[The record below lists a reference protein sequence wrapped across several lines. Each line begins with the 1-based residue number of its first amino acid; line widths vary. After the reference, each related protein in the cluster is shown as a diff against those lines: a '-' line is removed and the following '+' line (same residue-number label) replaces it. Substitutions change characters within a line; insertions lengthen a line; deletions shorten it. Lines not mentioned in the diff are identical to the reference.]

1 MKRIV
6 IVGGGFAGL
15 HLVRQLEDRLAS
27 GEAEV
32 VLVDRNNFHLFTP
45 LLYQVATG
53 ELPAHTV
60 AYPLRVPL
68 AHAGY
73 RFVRAE
79 VTAIDIANRVVRT
92 DGEALPYDHLVL
104 VPGSV
109 TNDHGVP
116 GVKEHAV
123 TVKWLSDGRE
133 VRHRI
138 LTTFERA
145 AQERDATKR
154 RQLLSFVI
162 VGGGPVGVEL
172 AASMRDLM
180 NHTLRGIYPSIDF
193 DRDPSITIVD
203 GGPRIISE
211 MDPRLSQIA
220 SARMSDLAIKV
231 VLNTLVAKVDEHS
244 VMTKDGTTIAAQTV
258 VWAGGVGP
266 NPLLADLDLPT
277 TKDGRLVVD
286 ECLRVGG
293 RDDVISFGDAAAFTY
308 GGKPLPQ
315 LAQVAV
321 LQAPTA
327 AANVA
332 HLVRGEP
339 LEAFA
344 YHRKGDLIALGRTK
358 AGAELA
364 RPIHVVLSGI
374 AAWTVW
380 RLNYLIQLVGTRHR
394 ATLIVEWVMSYF
406 SRRIV
411 ADIP

>member
-15 HLVRQLEDRLAS
+15 HLVRRLEDRLAR

-53 ELPAHTV
+53 ELPAHAV
-60 AYPLRVPL
+60 AYPLRVAL

-79 VTAIDIANRVVRT
+79 VKAIDLANRVVRT
-92 DGEALPYDHLVL
+92 DGEELAYDHVVI

-145 AQERDATKR
+145 AQERDTAKR

-180 NHTLRGIYPSIDF
+180 NHTLRAIYPSIDF

-211 MDPRLSQIA
+211 MDPRLSKIA
-220 SARMSDLAIKV
+220 AQRMAELAITV
-231 VLNTLVAKVDEHS
+231 VLDTFVARVDEHS
-244 VMTKDGTTIAAQTV
+244 VTTKDGRTIPAQTV

-266 NPLLADLDLPT
+266 NPLLADLDLPK

-286 ECLRVGG
+286 DRFRVGG
-293 RDDVISFGDAAAFTY
+293 RDDVLSFGDAAAFTHE
-308 GGKPLPQ
+308 GKPLPQ

-364 RPIHVVLSGI
+364 RPVHVVLSGI
-374 AAWTVW
+374 VAWTVW